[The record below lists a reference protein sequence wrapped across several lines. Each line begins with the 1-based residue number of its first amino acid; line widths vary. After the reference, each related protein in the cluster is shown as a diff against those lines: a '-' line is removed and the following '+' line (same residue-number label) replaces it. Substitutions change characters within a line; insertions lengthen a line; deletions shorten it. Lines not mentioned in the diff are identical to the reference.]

1 MSFFNDK
8 EEVINIELTQHGK
21 KLLSDGK
28 FKPVFYS
35 FHDDDILYDIS
46 YADCTETQNNIQK
59 RILNETPITKP
70 IYNFL
75 GLEKTQKQM
84 FWSDLKNSESFDG
97 PDEIRNFI
105 SDPIGKSSFNSGYF
119 PGFHF
124 LSARGQIVS
133 VLSEQSKSFETLK
146 NVNMQESD
154 YLYKAKEEGD
164 LTDMEKCFFAK
175 GTLQTADGKK
185 INIYTK
191 DIFEFFKILEKNTDI
206 EKENF
211 ELEAFIEEEK
221 ETKDGKITFWK
232 QIYFYKPENNI
243 KNNILLDEP
252 EVNPLTRGSPTPRNV
267 QHFFDIS
274 FDDQAETLLKNK
286 IDIGCGD
293 IIDLSLLKDIF
304 DIGANIYGTDVTD
317 SNAPFGEDC

>member
-8 EEVINIELTQHGK
+8 EEVISLELTPHGK
-21 KLLSDGK
+21 KLLSIGK

-35 FHDDDILYDIS
+35 FHDDDVLYDIGYGDS
-46 YADCTETQNNIQK
+46 AEFQNNIQK
-59 RILNETPITKP
+59 RILNETPVVKP

-84 FWSDLKNSESFDG
+84 FLTDLKKSESFDG

-105 SDPIGKSSFNSGYF
+105 SDPIGKSSYNSGYF
-119 PGFHF
+119 PGFHL
-124 LSARGQIVS
+124 LSARGQIMS
-133 VLSEQSKSFETLK
+133 VVSEQAKSFETLK
-146 NVNMQESD
+146 NVNMKDSD

-164 LTDMEKCFFAK
+164 LSDLEPCFFPK
-175 GTLQTADGKK
+175 GTLQTSDGKN

-191 DIFEFFKILEKNTDI
+191 DVFEFFKILEKNTDN

-211 ELEAFIEEEK
+211 ELEAYIEEEK

-232 QIYFYKPENNI
+232 QIYFYKPETNI
-243 KNNILLDEP
+243 KNNILLDNVES
-252 EVNPLTRGSPTPRNV
+252 NPLIGESPKPRHV
-267 QHFFDIS
+267 DHFFDIS
-274 FDDQAETLLKNK
+274 FDDQAESNLKNK
-286 IDIGCGD
+286 ADTGCAD
-293 IIDLSLLKDIF
+293 FSLLKDIF
-304 DIGANIYGTDVTD
+304 DIGANIYGTDITD